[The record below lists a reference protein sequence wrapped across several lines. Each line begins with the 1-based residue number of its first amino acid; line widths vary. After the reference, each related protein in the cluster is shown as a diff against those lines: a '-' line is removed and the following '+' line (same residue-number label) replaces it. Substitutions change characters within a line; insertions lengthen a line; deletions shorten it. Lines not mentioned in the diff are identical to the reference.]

1 MAANRQKIKKG
12 GLDFSSGPLFLPPPK
27 NKARRLAILFLV
39 LAPFLF
45 GALALYLGQDANWD
59 FRNYHWYNAYALLN
73 GRYDIDLLPAQT
85 PSFYNPALDVPFFL
99 LASSV
104 PAKVAGFI
112 LGTVQGLNFI
122 LIFMLAHATL
132 RIPSFRQKVLACV
145 GLAALGLL
153 GGGGIAQIG
162 TSFYDNI
169 TSLGLFASAL
179 LVLRLWQSMQ
189 SAAPYKA
196 LFLALLCGFPA
207 GLMMG
212 CKLPFVTFCIGL
224 CGAILFVGGPL
235 GRRIWIAFGF
245 GLGVLLG
252 LVLSLGPWALFL
264 YERYGSPLF
273 PYFNNFFGSP
283 LAPDTSARDVQ
294 FIPGTWS
301 DRLFFPFIFMK
312 YPTRVGEIPWQDLRI
327 PLLYAL
333 LPLAVVSRLLFGRN
347 KHAPDR
353 FADFV
358 ATRYLL
364 WLAILSYGVWLFL
377 FAIYRYLLPLEM
389 LAPLLIVLTVGLMP
403 LRLQTRT
410 LLTAF
415 LLLAVT
421 VTVQAG
427 NWGRKEPWLNR
438 AVEATIPEIKNPENT
453 MILMAGFDPYSHVLT
468 EFPPEIAF
476 VRVQSNF
483 ASPDEAKGINK
494 IIKDRVLSHKGA
506 FKLLVTRPQFNHAE
520 FALRHFGL
528 TFSPQNCQA
537 VVDHLFDS
545 KLELCDVQKTANKP
559 VKP

>member
-1 MAANRQKIKKG
+1 MGSSRQATKKKG
-12 GLDFSSGPLFLPPPK
+12 LAVSAEPFFLPPK
-27 NKARRLAILFLV
+27 KHKARSLATFLLA

-45 GALALYLGQDANWD
+45 GLLALYLGQDANWD

-99 LASSV
+99 LASHV

-112 LGTVQGLNFI
+112 LGSVQGLNFV

-132 RIPSFRQKVLACV
+132 RIPNFRQKVLACA
-145 GLAALGLL
+145 GLAALGMM

-179 LVLRLWQSMQ
+179 LVLRFWQSMQ
-189 SAAPYKA
+189 SATPRKA

-212 CKLPFVTFCIGL
+212 LKLPFVVFSIGL
-224 CGAILFVGGPL
+224 CGAILFVSGPL
-235 GRRIWIAFGF
+235 GRRVWIAFGF

-252 LVLSLGPWALFL
+252 LTVSLGPWAWFL
-264 YERYGSPLF
+264 YETYENPLF

-283 LAPDTSARDVQ
+283 LAPETSARDVQ
-294 FIPGTWS
+294 FIPWTWS
-301 DRLFFPFIFMK
+301 DRLFFPFIFTK

-333 LPLAVVSRLLFGRN
+333 LPLAAASRLLFGRN
-347 KHAPDR
+347 KRAPDR

-415 LLLAVT
+415 LLLAVA

-427 NWGRKEPWLNR
+427 NWGRKEPWLGR
-438 AVEATIPEIKNPENT
+438 AVEATVPEIKSPENT

-468 EFPPEIAF
+468 AFPPEIAF

-483 ASPDEAKGINK
+483 ASPDEDKGINR
-494 IIKDRVLSHKGA
+494 IIKDRVLSHKGP

-537 VVDHLFDS
+537 VIDHLFDS
-545 KLELCDVQKTANKP
+545 QLELCDVQKTANKP
-559 VKP
+559 VTP